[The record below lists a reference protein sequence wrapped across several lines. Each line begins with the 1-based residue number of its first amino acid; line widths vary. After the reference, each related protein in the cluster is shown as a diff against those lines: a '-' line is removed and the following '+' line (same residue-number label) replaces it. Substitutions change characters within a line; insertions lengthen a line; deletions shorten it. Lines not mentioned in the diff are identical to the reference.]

1 MTYKSE
7 CWVWINQTTTGCAN
21 CYYCWNGLCAYG
33 RRCYG
38 TKMVVVNGNWTQ
50 MPIGAPNE
58 ERNEWAIKLKKI
70 TLLYG
75 HLYQIDY
82 YNDTKKYHGRM
93 FIEKEQ
99 INNAEIADDDVVLQN
114 NTILSVCGEP
124 FHCPICKANVFS
136 KVKKANGDIVYRC
149 HGCDTEYAGE

>member
-1 MTYKSE
+1 MGD
-7 CWVWINQTTTGCAN
+7 I
-21 CYYCWNGLCAYG
+21 
-33 RRCYG
+33 
-38 TKMVVVNGNWTQ
+38 
-50 MPIGAPNE
+50 
-58 ERNEWAIKLKKI
+58 IKLKKI

-82 YNDTKKYHGRM
+82 FNETRGYHGRM

-99 INNAEIADDDVVLQN
+99 IENAEIADNDVVLEN

>member
-1 MTYKSE
+1 MGD
-7 CWVWINQTTTGCAN
+7 I
-21 CYYCWNGLCAYG
+21 
-33 RRCYG
+33 
-38 TKMVVVNGNWTQ
+38 
-50 MPIGAPNE
+50 
-58 ERNEWAIKLKKI
+58 IKLKKI

-82 YNDTKKYHGRM
+82 YNETKDYHGRM

-99 INNAEIADDDVVLQN
+99 IENAEIEDD
-114 NTILSVCGEP
+114 TILDKNCMIDCGN
-124 FHCPICKANVFS
+124 FHCPTCMANVFS

>member
-1 MTYKSE
+1 ME
-7 CWVWINQTTTGCAN
+7 QPNDDRLRQLLLLLERW
-21 CYYCWNGLCAYG
+21 LCLWRALL
-33 RRCYG
+33 R
-38 TKMVVVNGNWTQ
+38 NGN
-50 MPIGAPNE
+50 ADS
-58 ERNEWAIKLKKI
+58 ERRMASRADRQSCGEGEQSMGDIIKLKKI

-82 YNDTKKYHGRM
+82 YNETKGDHGRM

-124 FHCPICKANVFS
+124 FHCPVCMANVFS

>member
-1 MTYKSE
+1 MEQPNDDRLCQLLLLLGRTLFLRRALL
-7 CWVWINQTTTGCAN
+7 WNRNGCGKRELDAN
-21 CYYCWNGLCAYG
+21 AY
-33 RRCYG
+33 RRAKRG
-38 TKMVVVNGNWTQ
+38 EKRMGD
-50 MPIGAPNE
+50 I
-58 ERNEWAIKLKKI
+58 IKLKKI

-82 YNDTKKYHGRM
+82 YNETKGYHGRM
-93 FIEKEQ
+93 FVEKEQ
-99 INNAEIADDDVVLQN
+99 IENAEIADDDVVLQN

>member
-1 MTYKSE
+1 MGD
-7 CWVWINQTTTGCAN
+7 I
-21 CYYCWNGLCAYG
+21 
-33 RRCYG
+33 
-38 TKMVVVNGNWTQ
+38 
-50 MPIGAPNE
+50 
-58 ERNEWAIKLKKI
+58 IKLKKI

-82 YNDTKKYHGRM
+82 YNETKGYHGRM
-93 FIEKEQ
+93 FVEKEQ
-99 INNAEIADDDVVLQN
+99 IDNAEIKDDDVVLEN

-124 FHCPICKANVFS
+124 FHCPICKSNVFS